1 MTLLEELFAHKGGLV
16 LLKSELFWYGGR
28 GWDGTRGRVC
38 LLMDS
43 AARAA
48 RAEHLADA
56 RALLA
61 LVGNPAATLLLIDG
75 CPHWVWVSSD
85 DLELL
90 QPGCNPSG
98 GVV

>member
-1 MTLLEELFAHKGGLV
+1 MTLLEELTAHKGGLV
-16 LLKSELFWYGGR
+16 CLKSELFWYGGR

-43 AARAA
+43 AASAVEIEYDVEARSRAP
-48 RAEHLADA
+48 RADYS
-56 RALLA
+56 
-61 LVGNPAATLLLIDG
+61 TLLLIDG

-90 QPGCNPSG
+90 
-98 GVV
+98 

>member
-1 MTLLEELFAHKGGLV
+1 MTLCEKLVAHKGGLV
-16 LLKSELFWYGGR
+16 LLKTELFWYGGR

-43 AARAA
+43 AVPGAA
-48 RAEHLADA
+48 RAPPRGTA
-56 RALLA
+56 RLTQLLA
-61 LVGNPAATLLLIDG
+61 RHRADAATLLLIDG

-90 QPGCNPSG
+90 
-98 GVV
+98 

>member
-1 MTLLEELFAHKGGLV
+1 MTFLEELTAHKGGLV
-16 LLKSELFWYGGR
+16 CLKSELFWYGGR

-43 AARAA
+43 AARSAA
-48 RAEHLADA
+48 AAGPRIAAAAVTDATARSRGPRADYS
-56 RALLA
+56 
-61 LVGNPAATLLLIDG
+61 TLLLIDG

-90 QPGCNPSG
+90 
-98 GVV
+98 